1 MLQSMTGYG
10 KAEKNYASKTI
21 SIEIKSLNSKHC
33 DINVK
38 LPYFLREKEL
48 EIRKHLNE
56 RLIRG
61 KISCLVDQQYEGEEK
76 ASTINQSVVR
86 NYVRQIR
93 ELTDELDV
101 SLGGEL
107 LRTALQMP
115 DSLQK
120 EDDELE
126 QEEWRMIYET
136 VDNAIDELEV
146 FRQQEGKAIESDFES
161 RIEKLSN
168 YLKDLEKFD
177 EGRIEQ
183 VRTKIKERF
192 NELKNE
198 FEVDQQRFE
207 QELVYY
213 LEKMDIT
220 EEKVRL
226 ENHFN
231 YFLEIMKHKE
241 SAGKKL
247 NFVAQEIGREI
258 NTIGSKAN
266 DAGIQKTVVQMK
278 DELEKIKEQLMN
290 VL

>member
-126 QEEWRMIYET
+126 QEEWKMIYET
-136 VDNAIDELEV
+136 LDNAIDELEV